1 MRQVQTLYCDDIRQ
15 EVGGK
20 LTYVGA
26 YAGSLLVSSFPAVLP
41 KFCVAVS
48 VVLQSL
54 EPGSELILRILKDD
68 TVLAERGFDAAA
80 LGDAA
85 QALQGDAESLVGDRV
100 HILNSFF
107 VFSPFE
113 ISGPCA
119 LRVRAHLG
127 GEELRGVGLRI
138 DHMSVAE

>member
-1 MRQVQTLYCDDIRQ
+1 MRQVQTLFCDDIRQ

-48 VVLQSL
+48 VVAQSL
-54 EPGSELILRILKDD
+54 EPGSGLVLRILRDD
-68 TVLAERGFDAAA
+68 TVLAERSFDAAA
-80 LGDAA
+80 LGDAV
-85 QALQGDAESLVGDRV
+85 QALQGDAESLAGDRV
-100 HILNSFF
+100 QVLNSFF

-113 ISGPCA
+113 IAGPCA
-119 LRVRAHLG
+119 LRVRAQLG
-127 GEELRGVGLRI
+127 DEELRGVGLRI
-138 DHMSVAE
+138 EQLPAAE